1 MDNETIQKIQE
12 RNIRV
17 ETDKAWETSK
27 TRRGVI
33 VGATYLVAG
42 VYMSALGGPLP
53 WLNALIPA
61 FGYLFSTL
69 SLPHI
74 RDVWIKK
81 LHERKTRIKHDH

>member
-1 MDNETIQKIQE
+1 MDHDAIKQIQD
-12 RNIRV
+12 RNIKV
-17 ETDKAWETSK
+17 ETDKAWETSR

-42 VYMSALGGPLP
+42 AYMSALGGPLP

-74 RDVWIKK
+74 RDVWVKK
-81 LHERKTRIKHDH
+81 FHEKRIKNDHQ

>member
-1 MDNETIQKIQE
+1 MTDETIQQILQ
-12 RNIRV
+12 RNVRV
-17 ETDKAWETSK
+17 ETDKAWERSK

-42 VYMSALGGPLP
+42 AYMSALGGPLP

-74 RDVWIKK
+74 RDVWVKK
-81 LHERKTRIKHDH
+81 FHEKRIKNDHQ

>member
-1 MDNETIQKIQE
+1 MTDETIQQILE
-12 RNIRV
+12 RNVRV
-17 ETDKAWETSK
+17 ETDKAWERSK

-33 VGATYLVAG
+33 VGVTYLVAG
-42 VYMSALGGPLP
+42 AYMSALGGPLP

-74 RDVWIKK
+74 RDVWVKK
-81 LHERKTRIKHDH
+81 FHEKRIKNDHQ

>member
-1 MDNETIQKIQE
+1 MTDETLQQILE
-12 RNIRV
+12 RNARV

-53 WLNALIPA
+53 WLNAFIPVL
-61 FGYLFSTL
+61 GYLLSTL
-69 SLPHI
+69 SLLK
-74 RDVWIKK
+74 IKEIWLKRK
-81 LHERKTRIKHDH
+81 LSEKTR